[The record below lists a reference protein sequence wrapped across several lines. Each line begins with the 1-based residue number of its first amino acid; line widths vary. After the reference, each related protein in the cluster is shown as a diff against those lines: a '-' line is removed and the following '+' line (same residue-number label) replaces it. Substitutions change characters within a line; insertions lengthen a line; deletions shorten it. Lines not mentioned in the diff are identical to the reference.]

1 MDTHR
6 EVFIEEAYELLAEL
20 ETSLLELEENPDD
33 AEQIGRVFRSLHT
46 IKGSGAM
53 FGFDDI
59 AEFTHDIETVFDRV
73 RDGKIAVTR
82 ELINLSL
89 SARDQIRAMLNAETI
104 DESKSEEIIAAFREF
119 LPKADDVLP
128 EISESEHERIPDR
141 TVTYRIRFRPAPTIL
156 ADGTNPIL
164 LLRELGELGETKVI
178 AQIHGIPR
186 LEDYDPEVCYVYWD
200 IILST
205 SEGINAIKD
214 VFIFVEDNSEIRIEM
229 IDGEGTADEGTD
241 YKRLGDIL
249 VERGDISTRDL
260 TEALSAQKRI
270 GELLIQGKG
279 LGQGVVESALT
290 EQNHVKKMRKMRQ
303 ETISASSI
311 RVPSEKV
318 DIMVNLVGELVTV
331 QARLNQKAFLQND
344 PEMRSIAEEVE
355 HLTAE
360 LRDNT
365 MSIRMLPIGTTFSKF
380 KRLVRDLSNELNKD
394 AVMDIKGGETELD
407 KTVLDQLNDP
417 MIHLIR
423 NAMDHGIE
431 PPDMRERLG
440 KPKQGNVCLCAS
452 HSGANVLIRIT
463 DDGAGLNS
471 SAIRA
476 KAIEKGLIRADA
488 ELSEKNI
495 FSLIFMP
502 GFSTAEKVSEVSGRG
517 VGLDIVRRT
526 VESLSGTVE
535 ITGKKGMGTTVT
547 LKLPLTLAII
557 DGLLVQLG
565 DSHFVLPLSSVEE
578 CVELA
583 TDDLLRAQRRN
594 MIRFRD
600 KLVPYLNLRKIFMIE
615 GTPPPIEQ
623 VVIVEADKNGRIG
636 FGVDRVIGQHQTVIK
651 RLGRIYKNVEGISG
665 ATIMGDGTVALILD
679 VVQLVQSVED

>member
-1 MDTHR
+1 MDKHR

-20 ETSLLELEENPDD
+20 ETSLLELEENSDD
-33 AEQIGRVFRSLHT
+33 AEHIGRVFRSLHT

-59 AEFTHDIETVFDRV
+59 AEFTHEIETVFDRV

-89 SARDQIRAMLNAETI
+89 SARDQIRAMLNAEEI
-104 DESKSEEIIAAFREF
+104 DESKSEDIIAAFRDF
-119 LPKADDVLP
+119 LPESEEVLP
-128 EISESEHERIPDR
+128 EISESGNERIPGR
-141 TVTYRIRFRPAPTIL
+141 TITYRIRFRPAPTIL

-164 LLRELGELGETKVI
+164 LLGELRELGEAKIV
-178 AQIHGIPR
+178 AQIDSIPR
-186 LEDYDPEVCYVYWD
+186 LEDYNPESCYIYWD

-214 VFIFVEDNSEIRIEM
+214 VFIFVNGNSEIRIEV
-229 IDGEGTADEGTD
+229 IDGGAADEGSD
-241 YKRLGDIL
+241 YKKLGDIL
-249 VERGDISTRDL
+249 IERGDISTQDL

-270 GELLIQGKG
+270 GELLIQEKG
-279 LGQGVVESALT
+279 LGHGVVESALT

-318 DIMVNLVGELVTV
+318 DSLVNLVGELVTV
-331 QARLNQKAFLQND
+331 QARLSQKAFLQND

-380 KRLVRDLSNELNKD
+380 KRLVRDLSNELDKD
-394 AVMDIKGGETELD
+394 AVMEIKGGDTELD

-431 PPDMRERLG
+431 PPDIRERLG
-440 KPKQGNVCLCAS
+440 KPRQGLIHLCAA
-452 HSGANVLIRIT
+452 HSGANVLIRIS
-463 DDGAGLNS
+463 DDGAGPDYE
-471 SAIRA
+471 AIRA
-476 KAIEKGLIRADA
+476 KAKEKGLISADA
-488 ELSEKNI
+488 DLGEKDI

-517 VGLDIVRRT
+517 VGLDIVKRT

-535 ITGKKGMGTTVT
+535 ISGKKGEGTTVS

-557 DGLLVQLG
+557 DGLLVKIG
-565 DSHFVLPLSSVEE
+565 DSNFVLPLSSVEE

-583 TDDLLRAQRRN
+583 QDDLTRAQRRN
-594 MIRFRD
+594 MMRFRD
-600 KLVPYLNLRKIFMIE
+600 ELVPYLNLRKIFMIA
-615 GTPPPIEQ
+615 GISPSIEQ

-651 RLGRIYKNVEGISG
+651 RLGKIYKNVEGISG

-679 VVQLVQSVED
+679 VVQLVKSVEN